1 MEESDKIVIVILAIF
16 GFILLVWLLLWS
28 ILKDIRKQEI
38 QVKDVKFYK
47 VEVKHD
53 TGEIKTHW
61 IRPKISYN
69 TKGSMAYFIYEDANL
84 DNTFCMPIMIYD
96 PDSNTAEIGSV
107 LHFHRIVKW
116 HKDEYVIG
124 H

>member
-1 MEESDKIVIVILAIF
+1 MNIDDKIVVIIF
-16 GFILLVWLLLWS
+16 AVLGFILLVWLLLWP
-28 ILKDIRKQEI
+28 IVKDIHRQEI
-38 QVKDVKFYK
+38 KVKDVKFYK

-61 IRPKISYN
+61 IRPKLSYN
-69 TKGSMAYFIYEDANL
+69 TKGSMAYFIYEDPNL
-84 DNTFCMPIMIYD
+84 DSAFCMPVVIYD

-116 HKDEYVIG
+116 HKDEYIIG